1 MKIRS
6 MITTLLVSV
15 LSFAVL
21 CSPPSGRSAAAE
33 DFKIRMTTGLNA
45 TSHSVA
51 WIGTQAGI
59 FKKYGLDVSFPKLAV
74 GGPETA
80 AGLMR
85 GDWHFVQTGVIPIAE
100 NVLNGG
106 DAVILLRNTV
116 PNQVGVFL
124 VARSEFKSLQQ
135 LAGKRVGVP
144 ADVHSGQTSIL
155 GRLTLEKAGVTA
167 EYVVLG
173 SYQRIFD
180 ALAAGEID
188 AGTLPIDFRFL
199 GDSRHGWNSFET
211 RAFGAPSIFG
221 TTRRMI
227 AENRPVVNRVVQA
240 MVESIQLFKTRS
252 DVVVPILEQ
261 YLNFTDR
268 AAVERLRAFYAP
280 LLPENPRPA
289 LGDMTDV
296 RRAMIAKYP
305 AARSLLETDIADTSI
320 IDGLEKE
327 GIIKKLVLNS
337 RLN

>member
-1 MKIRS
+1 M
-6 MITTLLVSV
+6 
-15 LSFAVL
+15 
-21 CSPPSGRSAAAE
+21 
-33 DFKIRMTTGLNA
+33 
-45 TSHSVA
+45 
-51 WIGTQAGI
+51 
-59 FKKYGLDVSFPKLAV
+59 
-74 GGPETA
+74 
-80 AGLMR
+80 
-85 GDWHFVQTGVIPIAE
+85 
-100 NVLNGG
+100 
-106 DAVILLRNTV
+106 
-116 PNQVGVFL
+116 FL

-180 ALAAGEID
+180 ALAAGEH

-221 TTRRMI
+221 TD
-227 AENRPVVNRVVQA
+227 AENDRGKSPCGEPRRPGDGRVDTAFQD
-240 MVESIQLFKTRS
+240 RP

-280 LLPENPRPA
+280 LLPENPRLA

-327 GIIKKLVLNS
+327 GVIKKLAS
-337 RLN
+337 IRG